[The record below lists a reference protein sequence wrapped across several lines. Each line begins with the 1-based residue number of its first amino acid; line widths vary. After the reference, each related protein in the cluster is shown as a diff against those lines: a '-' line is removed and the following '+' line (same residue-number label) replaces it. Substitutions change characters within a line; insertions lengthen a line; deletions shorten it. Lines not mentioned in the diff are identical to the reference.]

1 MRTDD
6 CFVRQKSI
14 GVFEQTASNIKNPS
28 GFRPVI
34 ACALFSIIPPI
45 LRPLLSNLQL
55 LETSLYFLRRTSA
68 VVTTACV
75 SGMCPS
81 FLPPGGT
88 WYLIPMETAWA
99 IKWRTLSIGV
109 RWYLHISPVLY
120 ERISESYFKERI
132 CMGICGI
139 PMTISQGTTIL
150 SLKIAF

>member
-6 CFVRQKSI
+6 CFARQKPTGFFWANSQ
-14 GVFEQTASNIKNPS
+14 EHKKNSS
-28 GFRPVI
+28 GFRAVI

-45 LRPLLSNLQL
+45 LRPLLSNLQR
-55 LETSLYFLRRTSA
+55 LETSLYFLRGTAA
-68 VVTTACV
+68 VVTTRL

-88 WYLIPMETAWA
+88 WYLITMETAWA

-109 RWYLHISPVLY
+109 RWYLHISPLCSMSGFQNLILKKKYAWEYVEFLWHVH
-120 ERISESYFKERI
+120 K
-132 CMGICGI
+132 
-139 PMTISQGTTIL
+139 TTIL